1 MTETAV
7 TPHRMQLTPE
17 EQAQWQEKVTP
28 VYDMIA
34 GEVGQETLDG
44 LFAAIDAVNS

>member
-17 EQAQWQEKVTP
+17 EQAILEGSQ
-28 VYDMIA
+28 
-34 GEVGQETLDG
+34 GEIMAKIMKTV
-44 LFAAIDAVNS
+44 VM